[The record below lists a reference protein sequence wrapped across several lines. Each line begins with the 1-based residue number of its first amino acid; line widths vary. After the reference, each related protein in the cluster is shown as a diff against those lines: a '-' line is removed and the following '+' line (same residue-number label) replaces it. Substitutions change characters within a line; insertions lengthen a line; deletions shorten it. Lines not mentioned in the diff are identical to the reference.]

1 MASSTIA
8 EPHSHTHAQDEDP
21 DDLIPT
27 AVPSYKTN
35 FLQACL
41 SAQVLT
47 FGTFTLKSG
56 RVSPYFFNAGL
67 FHRASLLGALS
78 TAFAQTLL
86 THSSIDPTFKFDILF
101 GPAYKGIP
109 LATATIDKL
118 ASLSPQ
124 AYSEVSYS
132 FNRKEIK
139 DHGEGGV
146 IVGASLKGKRVVI
159 IDDVIT
165 AGTAMREAIG
175 IINAQGGIL
184 VGVVVAVDRMERVR
198 DDLTQ
203 TTSAIGEVKREFG
216 VPVLS
221 IIDLN
226 DLIGLL
232 GTLGNEEDRERVEE
246 YKERY
251 GASE

>member
-1 MASSTIA
+1 M
-8 EPHSHTHAQDEDP
+8 
-21 DDLIPT
+21 
-27 AVPSYKTN
+27 
-35 FLQACL
+35 
-41 SAQVLT
+41 
-47 FGTFTLKSG
+47 
-56 RVSPYFFNAGL
+56 
-67 FHRASLLGALS
+67 
-78 TAFAQTLL
+78 
-86 THSSIDPTFKFDILF
+86 
-101 GPAYKGIP
+101 
-109 LATATIDKL
+109 
-118 ASLSPQ
+118 
-124 AYSEVSYS
+124 
-132 FNRKEIK
+132 
-139 DHGEGGV
+139 
-146 IVGASLKGKRVVI
+146 GASLKGKRVVI

-175 IINAQGGIL
+175 IINAQGGTL

-203 TTSAIGEVKREFG
+203 TRSAIGEVKQEFG